1 MFVKNEGELLENAR
15 TPELRRAREILIEA
29 VNQAIA
35 AVDPSSA
42 MHRRVKLR
50 GECLEVGDHKVDLS
64 DIERLV
70 VVGGGKAT
78 GKMAEVLEEI
88 LGERIDGGIVNILEG
103 TATEYRARRVK
114 LVEAG
119 HPLPTKKGMEGAE
132 EMMELVGELGEKD
145 LVICLLSGGGSAL
158 MPYPVQGV
166 SLAELRRTNELLLK
180 SGAAIHEVN
189 AVRKHLSRIKG
200 GQLAKAARPARV
212 ISLIISD
219 VVGDRLD
226 TIASGP
232 TYPDSTSFRDAMEV
246 VERYGLTD
254 DLPKSVVDHLQKG
267 ARGEIPETPK
277 MEDEFFRNTIHEII
291 ASNTDAVEA
300 VAKVGRAHGLNVFV
314 LTTRMEGEAREVG
327 ANIAAVARRV
337 TETGAP
343 VPRPA
348 LLISGGETTVTV
360 RGEGPGGRNQE
371 LVLSA
376 AIEISSQRNVA
387 VTSFG
392 TDGIDGPT
400 DAAGALADGFT
411 IERAK
416 QEGLDPAD
424 HLRRNAPYTF
434 FKKLGDLLFTGP
446 TGTNVMDVAVLLVE

>member
-1 MFVKNEGELLENAR
+1 MFVKNERELLENAR
-15 TPELRRAREILIEA
+15 TPELRRARKILIEA

-42 MHRRVKLR
+42 IHRRVKLR
-50 GECLEVGDHKVDLS
+50 EECLEVGDHEMNLS
-64 DIERLV
+64 EIGRLV

-78 GKMAEVLEEI
+78 GRMAEVLEEI
-88 LGERIDGGIVNILEG
+88 LGERIDGGVVNVLEG
-103 TATEYRARRVK
+103 TAAEYRTRRIK
-114 LVEAG
+114 LVESG
-119 HPLPTKKGMEGAE
+119 HPLPTEAGVKGAE
-132 EMMELVGELGEKD
+132 EMVKLVGELGQKD

-158 MPYPVQGV
+158 MPLPVEGV

-200 GQLAKAARPARV
+200 GQLARVAHPARV
-212 ISLIISD
+212 ISLVISD

-246 VERYGLTD
+246 VERYGLFD
-254 DLPKSVVDHLQKG
+254 DLPKSVLDHLRRG
-267 ARGEIPETPK
+267 AKGEIPETPK
-277 MEDEFFRNTIHEII
+277 AGDEFFRNTVHEII
-291 ASNTDAVEA
+291 ASNADAVKA
-300 VAKVGRAHGLNVFV
+300 VAEVGRAHGFNVSV

-327 ANIAAVARRV
+327 TSIAATARRV
-337 TETGAP
+337 AETGAP

-376 AIEISSQRNVA
+376 AIELSGLRNVT

-411 IERAK
+411 IERAGR
-416 QEGLDPAD
+416 EGLDPAD

-434 FKKLGDLLFTGP
+434 FEKLGDLLFTGP
-446 TGTNVMDVAVLLVE
+446 TGTNVMDVAVLLVG